1 MMKYDVING
10 RKLSQ
15 DENKTPFQ
23 HDTDDC
29 PTQDNSHYVVKNEN
43 WTADDDDDETF

>member
-1 MMKYDVING
+1 MYYFFEI
-10 RKLSQ
+10 LSY
-15 DENKTPFQ
+15 KKSFQ

-43 WTADDDDDETF
+43 WSPDYDDDDETF

>member
-1 MMKYDVING
+1 M
-10 RKLSQ
+10 SS
-15 DENKTPFQ
+15 FQ

-43 WTADDDDDETF
+43 WSPDYDDDDDETF